1 MFVINL
7 SSVLKFFVTGCRPKQ
22 GFSNHYYKEFIIKR
36 KNGISIMYFRNM
48 CSAFVVCLHSTL
60 NRKKFYISFSATFIN
75 SSSLGSDKF
84 LPAFFTAFSAI
95 ALLMPKAISAFT
107 ASYSTL
113 VTIPVCTSASDA
125 VF

>member
-60 NRKKFYISFSATFIN
+60 NRKQFLYFLQRHFYQLFQ
-75 SSSLGSDKF
+75 LGF
-84 LPAFFTAFSAI
+84 R
-95 ALLMPKAISAFT
+95 
-107 ASYSTL
+107 
-113 VTIPVCTSASDA
+113 
-125 VF
+125 